1 MNQQAKWNQYYQKV
15 SPMPHRKL
23 VEKAVKLDKTGHRV
37 AVDCGCGSGAETAY
51 LLAQQYEV
59 HAFDFNEDAVT
70 LTHQRCKNNPKLNL
84 TLDSFSEFEFPISSL
99 ITANNSLF
107 FCEAKE
113 LDAVWSRIRSSL
125 IRGGVFCGDF
135 IGRNDTW
142 NQDPSRALAPVD
154 KAMLDS
160 MFKGFK
166 IVFLKERNE
175 LGKTAIGIEKHWH
188 TYTLI
193 AIKR

>member
-15 SPMPHRKL
+15 SPIPHRKL
-23 VEKAVKLDKTGHRV
+23 VERAQKLDKTGHRV

-59 HAFDFNEDAVT
+59 YAFDFNEDAVT
-70 LTHQRCKNNPKLNL
+70 LTHQRCKSHPKLNL
-84 TLDSFSEFEFPISSL
+84 TLDSFSEFEFPVSNL

-135 IGRNDTW
+135 IGHNDTW
-142 NQDPSRALAPVD
+142 NQDTGRALAPVD
-154 KAMLDS
+154 KVMLDD
-160 MFKGFK
+160 MFKGFE
-166 IVFLKERNE
+166 IVFSKERDE
-175 LGKTAIGIEKHWH
+175 LGKTAIGNEKHWH
-188 TYTLI
+188 TFTLI